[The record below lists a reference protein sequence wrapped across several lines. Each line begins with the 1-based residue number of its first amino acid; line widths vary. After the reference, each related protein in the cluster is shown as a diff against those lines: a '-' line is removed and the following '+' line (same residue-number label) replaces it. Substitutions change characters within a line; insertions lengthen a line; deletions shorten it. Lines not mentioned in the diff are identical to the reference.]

1 MIKYLWHYLFLILS
15 TVTMLVS
22 IPLVLVGREFSRS
35 LFTVVFVLLIILF
48 MTGTLAIIFWLI
60 SKTTTLH
67 LRITLY
73 SFAGFQIVYL
83 AFLLYL
89 IFITRL

>member
-60 SKTTTLH
+60 SKTTTRH

-83 AFLLYL
+83 AFFLYL
-89 IFITRL
+89 IFITLL

>member
-60 SKTTTLH
+60 SKTTTRH

-83 AFLLYL
+83 AFFLYL
-89 IFITRL
+89 IFIIRL

>member
-15 TVTMLVS
+15 TVTILVS

-60 SKTTTLH
+60 SKTTTRH

-83 AFLLYL
+83 AFFLYL
-89 IFITRL
+89 IFITLL

>member
-48 MTGTLAIIFWLI
+48 ITGTLAIIFWLI
-60 SKTTTLH
+60 SKTTTRH
-67 LRITLY
+67 LKITLY

-83 AFLLYL
+83 AFFLYL
-89 IFITRL
+89 IFITLL

>member
-22 IPLVLVGREFSRS
+22 IPLVLVGQEFSRS

-60 SKTTTLH
+60 SKTTTRH

-83 AFLLYL
+83 AFFLYL
-89 IFITRL
+89 IFITLL

>member
-15 TVTMLVS
+15 TVTILVS

-60 SKTTTLH
+60 SKTTTRH
-67 LRITLY
+67 LKITLY

-83 AFLLYL
+83 AFFLYL
-89 IFITRL
+89 IFITLL

>member
-15 TVTMLVS
+15 TVTILVS

-60 SKTTTLH
+60 SKTTTRH

-83 AFLLYL
+83 AFFLYL
-89 IFITRL
+89 IFIIRL

>member
-22 IPLVLVGREFSRS
+22 IPLVLVGQEFSRS

-60 SKTTTLH
+60 SKTTTRH

-83 AFLLYL
+83 AFFLYL
-89 IFITRL
+89 IFIIRL

>member
-15 TVTMLVS
+15 TVTILVY

-48 MTGTLAIIFWLI
+48 ITGTLAIIFWLI
-60 SKTTTLH
+60 SKTTTRH

-83 AFLLYL
+83 AFFLYL
-89 IFITRL
+89 IFIIRL